1 MRGDFGYS
9 EEDQLGKPYNAKMLK
24 RLYPFAKP
32 YLLLFSASI
41 ALIIVITAL
50 DLAVP
55 FVTKVAIDRYI
66 VPDTVVTGAA
76 VSKQGS
82 TRVRYYEI
90 DIVDP
95 QKKEV
100 VLKYPSLFVS
110 EKNTARIRYDFLNRI
125 DTHDL
130 AILRETD
137 LIGVGWCALLLLA
150 IVGLGFGLNF
160 FQVMIMEYVG
170 QMIMHD
176 LRMHLFAH
184 IQSRALSFFTK
195 NPVGRLVT
203 RVTNDIQNMNELF
216 TSVIVVIFKDIFI
229 LIGIA
234 VVLIGIHWQLALIS
248 FVVLPVVVYA
258 SFKFSNLARD
268 VFRTLRIKIAEINT
282 HFLETIGGIKVIQLF
297 LHEKENFHRFKHL
310 NHETFLA
317 GMQQVKIFAVFM
329 PIIEILGAVALAAII
344 YSGGSRV
351 LSGHISLGALVAFI
365 AYMRMFF
372 RPIRDMAEKYNIMQ
386 NALSSAERIF
396 LIIDNKESLLTRAA
410 KLKDKSS
417 ELESIDKITFDA
429 VSFHYVKGE
438 PVLHRI
444 SFSLHAGEHLAI
456 VGPTGSGKTTLVNLI
471 PRFYDPS
478 SGVIR
483 LNETDIRRFEP
494 ATLTRKMALVM
505 QDPFLFSTSIYENI
519 VRGRSGVDIE
529 ELEMILEAANCKA
542 FIDRLPQG
550 IHTIISE
557 GGKSISSGERQLISI
572 ARAFVR
578 NPDLIILDE
587 ATSSVDTQTEMR
599 IQDALFSLMANR
611 TTISI
616 AHRLS
621 TAGKAHQIILLNRG
635 RIIEHG
641 NHDELMAKRGFYHK
655 LYRLQNP
662 R

>member
-1 MRGDFGYS
+1 MRADFGYS
-9 EEDQLGKPYNAKMLK
+9 EEEQLVKPYNTKILK
-24 RLYPFAKP
+24 RLFLFTKP
-32 YLLLFSASI
+32 YLYLFLVSI
-41 ALIIVITAL
+41 VLIIIITAL

-55 FVTKVAIDRYI
+55 FVTKIAIDRYI
-66 VPDTVVTGAA
+66 VPDKTLSGET
-76 VSKQGS
+76 VSKQGLS
-82 TRVRYYEI
+82 KIRYYEV
-90 DIVDP
+90 DLVDP

-100 VLKYPSLFVS
+100 VLKYPSLFVADQ
-110 EKNTARIRYDFLNRI
+110 NTARIRYDSLSRI

-130 AILRETD
+130 AILRKTD
-137 LIGVGWCALLLLA
+137 LAGVGWAALFLLA

-160 FQVMIMEYVG
+160 FQVMIMEYAG

-184 IQSRALSFFTK
+184 IQRQPLSFFTK

-216 TSVIVVIFKDIFI
+216 TSIVVVIFKDIFL

-234 VVLIGIHWQLALIS
+234 VMLLGIHWQLALIS
-248 FVVLPVVVYA
+248 FVVLPFVGYA

-282 HFLETIGGIKVIQLF
+282 HFAETIGGIKILQLF
-297 LHEKENFHRFKHL
+297 LQEEKNFHRFKKL
-310 NHETFLA
+310 NHETFTA

-329 PIIEILGAVALAAII
+329 PVIEVLGAVALAVII
-344 YSGGSRV
+344 YSGSGGV
-351 LSGHISLGALVAFI
+351 LSGQISLGALVAFI

-396 LIIDNKESLLTRAA
+396 LIIDKDESISLGFDALKNKSL
-410 KLKDKSS
+410 
-417 ELESIDKITFDA
+417 ELESIAEISFDD

-444 SFSLHAGEHLAI
+444 SFSLNAGQHLAI
-456 VGPTGSGKTTLVNLI
+456 VGPTGSGKTSLVNLI

-483 LNETDIRRFEP
+483 INRTDIRRFDP
-494 ATLTRKMALVM
+494 ALLTRKMALVM
-505 QDPFLFSTSIYENI
+505 QDPFLFSASVYENI
-519 VRGRSGVDIE
+519 VRGRSDVDIE
-529 ELEMILEAANCKA
+529 EFERVLEAANCKA
-542 FIDRLPQG
+542 LVDRLPQG

-557 GGKSISSGERQLISI
+557 GGKSISVGERQLISI
-572 ARAFVR
+572 ARAFIR
-578 NPDLIILDE
+578 NPDLIIFDE
-587 ATSSVDTQTEMR
+587 ATSSVDTQTELQ
-599 IQDALFSLMANR
+599 IQDALFGLMAKR

-621 TAGKAHQIILLNRG
+621 TAKKADQILMLNRG

-641 NHDELMAKRGFYHK
+641 NHDELMANRGFYHK
-655 LYRLQNP
+655 LYRLQNH